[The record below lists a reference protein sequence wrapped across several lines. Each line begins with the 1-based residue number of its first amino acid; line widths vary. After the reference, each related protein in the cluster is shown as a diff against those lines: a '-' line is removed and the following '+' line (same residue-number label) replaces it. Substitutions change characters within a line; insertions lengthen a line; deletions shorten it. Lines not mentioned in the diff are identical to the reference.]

1 VELTAVTNPGFLFNR
16 WDKDNSYMTNNT
28 QIKLTFDGGDFNVK
42 GIIQHNEFEKPLKH
56 GYTAIW
62 D

>member
-1 VELTAVTNPGFLFNR
+1 
-16 WDKDNSYMTNNT
+16 MTNNT
-28 QIKLTFDGGDFNVK
+28 QIKLTFDGSDINVK
-42 GIIQHNEFEKPLKH
+42 GIIQHNEFEKPLNN